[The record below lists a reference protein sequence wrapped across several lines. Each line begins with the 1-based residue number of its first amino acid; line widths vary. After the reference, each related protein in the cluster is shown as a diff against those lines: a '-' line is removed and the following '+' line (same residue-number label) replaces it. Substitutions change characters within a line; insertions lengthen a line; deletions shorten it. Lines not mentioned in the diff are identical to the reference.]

1 MADLPRSFFSSPD
14 SAGTWMASDGADHD
28 VLVTTR
34 IRLARNLEGYPFK
47 TRLSDERAREMVD
60 HLKERL
66 SGLEL
71 SRDQSWLDLD
81 KLEELDRELL
91 FEHHL
96 ISMELARGT
105 GPRGVFFSLNRH
117 VSVMVNEE
125 DHLRLQMLGPGQN
138 LAGLLEQLRDFD
150 QSLARR
156 VAYAYHPRFGYLT
169 SCPTNVGTGL
179 RLSVMLHLP
188 ALVYSKEIEKTFNA
202 CAKMKLAVRGFYGE
216 GTSYLGDFFQ
226 VSNQVTLGRSID
238 KLLQDVARFLPRVV
252 EQERTVRQSILKE
265 NGKGLEDRI
274 WRAFG
279 VLAYARRINSQE
291 ALELLSQVRLGASLG
306 ILGGVDLKTVN
317 ELLVMSQ
324 PAHVQ
329 AHEKR
334 ELKEEERDVARARYI
349 RQRLGE
355 ATTGAGS

>member
-1 MADLPRSFFSSPD
+1 MAELPRTHFSSAS
-14 SAGTWMASDGADHD
+14 SAGTWMANDGPDHD
-28 VLVTTR
+28 VVVTTR
-34 IRLARNLEGYPFK
+34 IRLARNVEGFPFRS
-47 TRLSDERAREMVD
+47 RLSDERAKELEA

-66 SGLEL
+66 TGLEL
-71 SRDQSWLDLD
+71 AKDQSYLNLEN
-81 KLEELDRELL
+81 LEELDRELL

-96 ISMELARGT
+96 ISMELARGN
-105 GPRGVFFSLNRH
+105 GPRGVFFSLSRH

-125 DHLRLQMLGPGQN
+125 DHLRLQVLGPGQN
-138 LAGLLEQLRDFD
+138 LSGLLDQLKELD
-150 QSLARR
+150 QLLAKR

-179 RLSVMLHLP
+179 RLSVMMHLP

-226 VSNQVTLGRSID
+226 VSNQVTLGRTLD
-238 KLLQDVARFLPRVV
+238 KLLQDVSKILPKLV
-252 EQERTVRQSILKE
+252 EQERGVRRTILQE

-274 WRAFG
+274 YRAFG
-279 VLAYARRINSQE
+279 VLSQARRVNSQE
-291 ALELLSQVRLGASLG
+291 ALELLSQVRLGVCLG
-306 ILGGVDLKTVN
+306 ILRGVDLKVVN
-317 ELLVMSQ
+317 ELLVLSQ

-329 AHEKR
+329 AVEKR
-334 ELKEEERDVARARYI
+334 ELKEEERDLARARYI

-355 ATTGAGS
+355 ARAA